1 MQANMHTQTHTG
13 QQILLPWD
21 TKQTYSERVEGE
33 QVKVWLD
40 GTVMILKLEEQKH
53 KWWDL
58 TVSIYWINTN
68 VTNHTYYTNYDQVYD
83 SSAQSMRTNWT
94 NCKNH
99 VTPNSALFVLLNL
112 TEPRHKNEDEIT
124 TCRWGFTNNTNG
136 KQCFSALCSS
146 IRFILTMI
154 TE

>member
-13 QQILLPWD
+13 QLQQILLPWD

-53 KWWDL
+53 EWWDL

-68 VTNHTYYTNYDQVYD
+68 VTNHTYYTNYDTSVRQ
-83 SSAQSMRTNWT
+83 
-94 NCKNH
+94 
-99 VTPNSALFVLLNL
+99 
-112 TEPRHKNEDEIT
+112 
-124 TCRWGFTNNTNG
+124 
-136 KQCFSALCSS
+136 FSA
-146 IRFILTMI
+146 
-154 TE
+154 E